1 MALSVPSTQTVSDQ
15 IIAAIE
21 SELGK
26 SISLLPKSFT
36 RVLSKALA
44 GMWTIT
50 YKYTAWTH
58 LQKYVAY
65 ASFGETEVNGRKLT
79 PLVEW
84 GRLIGVGDPVAAT
97 NAQLTVSF
105 GVLNTDSSTLPA
117 GTQLVHPSSGVIY
130 ITMADVTLDADPK
143 TVNVLAASD
152 TDNHGGAGVIGNR
165 NVGAGETGDKLEW
178 ASPIAQLDS
187 DGGAHCTVAV
197 VTAADAETED
207 AYRAR
212 VVERFAG
219 RAEGGAYSDYAIW
232 ALEVNGIINAY
243 VYRGQRDSGAVDVY
257 VEASVA
263 SSDEDGI
270 PTDAQRQAVEDS
282 IESDSGGLATR
293 RPVSTWVSVYKI
305 SRQAYDVTV
314 NGLTPEDDATKTA
327 IDQALDDYFRGRE
340 PFILGLSKLPRLDRV
355 TEAAV
360 SGVVDETAAAF
371 GATVTSVTVA
381 LNGQTITAD
390 TLGDGQKAK
399 LNGGAEYT

>member
-21 SELGK
+21 SEIGK

-44 GMWTIT
+44 GLWTIT
-50 YKYTAWTH
+50 YKYTAWSH

-65 ASFGETEVNGRKLT
+65 ASFNETEVNGRKLR

-84 GRLIGVGDPVAAT
+84 GRLVGVGDPVAAT

-105 GVLNTDSSTLPA
+105 GVINTDSSTLPA
-117 GTQLVHPSSGVIY
+117 GSQLVHPSSGVIY
-130 ITMADVTLDADPK
+130 ITMSDVSLDADPE

-152 TDNHGGAGVIGNR
+152 TDNGGGAGVIGNR
-165 NVGAGETGDKLEW
+165 NVGDVLQW
-178 ASPIAQLDS
+178 ANPIAQLNTV
-187 DGGAHCTVAV
+187 GATVTGST

-212 VVERFAG
+212 VVDRFAG

-232 ALEVNGIINAY
+232 ATEVNGIINAY
-243 VYRGQRDSGAVDVY
+243 VYRGPLDYGTVDVY
-257 VEASVA
+257 IEADEAS
-263 SSDEDGI
+263 SNEDGI
-270 PTDAQRQAVEDS
+270 PTDAQKAAVEAS
-282 IESDSGGLATR
+282 IEQTSGGLASR
-293 RPVSTWVSVYKI
+293 RPVSAYVTVRKI
-305 SRQAYDVTV
+305 SRQGYDVTV
-314 NGLTPEDDATKTA
+314 NGLATEDDATKAA

-355 TEAAV
+355 TVAAV

-371 GATVTSVTVA
+371 GATVTSATLA
-381 LNGQTITAD
+381 LSGGAITAD
-390 TLGDGQKAK
+390 TLGEGQKAK
-399 LNGGAEYT
+399 LNSGATYT

>member
-1 MALSVPSTQTVSDQ
+1 MALDVPSTQTVSDQ

-21 SELGK
+21 SEIGK

-44 GMWTIT
+44 GLWTIT
-50 YKYTAWTH
+50 YKYTAWSH

-65 ASFGETEVNGRKLT
+65 ASFNETEVNGRKLR

-84 GRLIGVGDPVAAT
+84 GRLVGVGDPVAAT

-105 GVLNTDSSTLPA
+105 GVINTDSSTLPA
-117 GTQLVHPSSGVIY
+117 GSQLVHPSSGVIY
-130 ITMADVTLDADPK
+130 ITMSDVSLDADPE

-152 TDNHGGAGVIGNR
+152 TDNGGGAGTVGNR
-165 NVGAGETGDKLEW
+165 NNGDVLQW
-178 ASPIAQLDS
+178 ANPIAQLNTV
-187 DGGAHCTVAV
+187 GATVTGTT

-212 VVERFAG
+212 VVDRFAG

-232 ALEVNGIINAY
+232 ATEVNGIINAY
-243 VYRGQRDSGAVDVY
+243 VYTGDEPGSVEVY
-257 VEASVA
+257 IEADEAS
-263 SSDEDGI
+263 SNEDGI
-270 PTDAQRQAVEDS
+270 PTDAQKAAVEAS
-282 IESDSGGLATR
+282 IEQTSGGLASR
-293 RPVSTWVSVYKI
+293 RPVSAYVTVRKI
-305 SRQAYDVTV
+305 SRQGYDVTV
-314 NGLTPEDDATKTA
+314 NGLSTEDDATKAA

-355 TEAAV
+355 TVAAV

-371 GATVTSVTVA
+371 GATVTSATLA
-381 LNGQTITAD
+381 LSGGAITAD
-390 TLGDGQKAK
+390 TLGEGQKAK
-399 LNGGAEYT
+399 LNSGATYT

>member
-21 SELGK
+21 SEIGK

-44 GMWTIT
+44 GLWTIT
-50 YKYTAWTH
+50 YKYTAWSH

-65 ASFGETEVNGRKLT
+65 ASFNETEVNGRKLR

-84 GRLIGVGDPVAAT
+84 GRLVGVGDPVAAT

-105 GVLNTDSSTLPA
+105 GVINTDSSTLPA
-117 GTQLVHPSSGVIY
+117 GSQLVHPSSGVIY
-130 ITMADVTLDADPK
+130 ITMSDVSLDADPE

-152 TDNHGGAGVIGNR
+152 TDNGGGAGVIGNR
-165 NVGAGETGDKLEW
+165 NVGDVLQW
-178 ASPIAQLDS
+178 ANPIAQLNTV
-187 DGGAHCTVAV
+187 GATVTGST
-197 VTAADAETED
+197 VTAADAESED

-212 VVERFAG
+212 VVDRFAG

-232 ALEVNGIINAY
+232 ATEVNGIINAY
-243 VYRGQRDSGAVDVY
+243 VYTGDEPGSVEVY
-257 VEASVA
+257 IEADEAS
-263 SSDEDGI
+263 SNEDGI
-270 PTDAQRQAVEDS
+270 PTDAQKAAVEAS
-282 IESDSGGLATR
+282 IEQTSGGLASR
-293 RPVSTWVSVYKI
+293 RPVSAYVTVRKI
-305 SRQAYDVTV
+305 SRQGYDVTV
-314 NGLTPEDDATKTA
+314 NGLSTEDDATKAA

-355 TEAAV
+355 TVAAV

-371 GATVTSVTVA
+371 GATVTSATLA
-381 LNGQTITAD
+381 LSGGAITAD
-390 TLGDGQKAK
+390 TLGEGQKAK
-399 LNGGAEYT
+399 LNSGATYT

>member
-1 MALSVPSTQTVSDQ
+1 MALSVPSTQAVSDQ

-65 ASFGETEVNGRKLT
+65 ASFNDTEVNGRTLR

-84 GRLIGVGDPVAAT
+84 GRLLGVGDPVAAT

-130 ITMADVTLDADPK
+130 ITMADVVLDTSTE

-152 TDNHGGAGVIGNR
+152 TDNNGGAGTIGNR

-243 VYRGQRDSGAVDVY
+243 VYTGESPGQVDVY
-257 VEASVA
+257 VEADEA
-263 SSDEDGI
+263 TALDEDGT
-270 PTDAQRQAVEDS
+270 PTPAQITAVEDS

-293 RPVSTWVSVYKI
+293 RPVSVIVSVEEI
-305 SRQAYDVTV
+305 SRQGFDVEI
-314 NGLTPEDDATKTA
+314 NGLLPDDDATRTS
-327 IDQALDDYFRGRE
+327 IEQALDDYFRGRE
-340 PFILGLSKLPRLDRV
+340 PFILGLSKLPRLDRI
-355 TEAAV
+355 TIGAV
-360 SGVVDETAAAF
+360 AGIVDDTAAAF
-371 GATVTSVTVA
+371 GATVITVT
-381 LNGQTITAD
+381 LERNGAPITAW
-390 TLGDGQKAK
+390 TLGTGQKAK
-399 LNGGAEYT
+399 LGAPTYT